1 MMMKRAYQAL
11 PGPTPVR
18 VILAVLAI
26 LVFLVALNF
35 VYEWMGTTFL
45 DSGGTLG

>member
-18 VILAVLAI
+18 VALAVLAI
-26 LVFLVALNF
+26 LVLLLVLNF
-35 VYEWMGTTFL
+35 VYEWMGTSFL

>member
-1 MMMKRAYQAL
+1 MMIKRAYHAL

-18 VILAVLAI
+18 VVLAALAV
-26 LVFLVALNF
+26 LVFLVVLNF
-35 VYEWMGTTFL
+35 VYEWMGTSFL